1 MRTPGTGAA
10 GSKRVYLHV
19 GAPKTGTT
27 FLQQVLAK
35 NQSLLAEHAVLYP
48 YEAQGESRSAMLD
61 FRKLGRGGSRKHAGA
76 WERIAGRVRAWE
88 GSTAIVSHEL
98 LGGADAASIEA
109 GVAALQPAD
118 VHVVFSARDLARQLV
133 SDWQEQVKHKHTVTL
148 ERFVDDLVALGIDA
162 PAPFGPMF
170 WGLHDAAHVL
180 DRWAGVVGPRNV
192 HLVTVP
198 QPGAPEDTLW
208 RRFCA
213 VTGLDP
219 GAYDTA
225 VERSNSSM
233 GVAETELVRR
243 LNTEVRE
250 VPGKH
255 YDRIVR
261 IELAENILGR
271 RSPKLELPPRHA
283 DWVQERSRQLVA
295 DLARCDYDVVGDLRD
310 LLPGADVGAGH
321 VSPTTLS
328 DADLAGAA
336 LRSVAGLVEYSA
348 RQRQRIAELEERL
361 EALERVAPEQRSAGV
376 LGRNLHRLYR
386 GRDGHVPAPRDRRVQ
401 GPRVVGSARPSPA

>member
-1 MRTPGTGAA
+1 M
-10 GSKRVYLHV
+10 YLHV

-35 NQSLLAEHAVLYP
+35 NKMLLADNDVLHP
-48 YEAQGESRSAMLD
+48 YEARGESRSAMLD
-61 FRKLGRGGSRKHAGA
+61 FRALGRGGSKKHPGA
-76 WERIAGRVRAWE
+76 WERVAARVREWE

-98 LGGADAASIEA
+98 LGLADPESIEA

-148 ERFVDDLVALGIDA
+148 ERFVDDLVTLGIEA
-162 PAPFGPMF
+162 PAPFGRMF
-170 WGLHDAAHVL
+170 WGLHDAVHVL
-180 DRWAGVVGPRNV
+180 DRWAGVVGAGHV

-219 GAYDTA
+219 DAYDTA

-243 LNTEVRE
+243 LNAEVRA
-250 VPGKH
+250 VPGRH
-255 YDRIVR
+255 YDRVVR

-271 RSPKLELPPRHA
+271 RSPRLELPPRHA
-283 DWVQERSRQLVA
+283 SWVHERSRRLVA
-295 DLARCDYDVVGDLRD
+295 DLARREYDVVGDLRD
-310 LLPGADVGAGH
+310 LLPHPEVGEGH
-321 VSPTTLS
+321 VSPTALAGS
-328 DADLAGAA
+328 DLAEPA
-336 LRSVAGLVEYSA
+336 LRAVAGLVDYTA

-361 EALERVAPEQRSAGV
+361 EELAPPPRRAGV
-376 LGRNLHRLYR
+376 LARSLTRASR
-386 GRDGHVPAPRDRRVQ
+386 GRDGLVPTPRDRRQ
-401 GPRVVGSARPSPA
+401 SGHAVVPARPSPA